1 METKMKTNFKQIELL
16 LKRLE
21 SVDGLALDLDKI
33 SLLIDRSDYLT
44 GIIPTHYNINKL
56 CDDIHV
62 FINEYETLRFITTKS
77 NDIIIDTDFTI
88 KDILVILKSKINHLI
103 DTLSNTF
110 VEA

>member
-1 METKMKTNFKQIELL
+1 MNTNFKQIELL

-21 SVDGLALDLDKI
+21 AVDGLALDLDKI

-44 GIIPTHYNINKL
+44 GIVPTHYNINKL

-62 FINEYETLRFITTKS
+62 FINEYETWRFITDKS
-77 NDIIIDTDFTI
+77 INIDINADFTV
-88 KDILVILKSKINHLI
+88 KDIVEILKSKIIHLL